1 MNARPLTREVSLE
14 STEIER
20 EERGEG
26 WEIREAF
33 KPWRIIE
40 YSKLMKLESHVKLL
54 CLLQSYIYSLRRGQ
68 KGKVDASIYIYV

>member
-1 MNARPLTREVSLE
+1 MNVRPLTREVSLE

-20 EERGEG
+20 EEGEG

-40 YSKLMKLESHVKLL
+40 YSSKLMKSHVKLL
-54 CLLQSYIYSLRRGQ
+54 CLLQSYIY
-68 KGKVDASIYIYV
+68 I